1 MRELLLRWYVRQSSE
16 GEQGLKQTE
25 WQVGEQVELNV
36 AGDPSILS
44 PGLDVVPLVS
54 TNGGTSFVLCV
65 KTILPNQPV
74 NVSEIKEEDVSD
86 EEVTGV
92 QELPSELPAAELV
105 EQNVEGTPDDAVLE
119 DASSLVTSPYK
130 WVVEAANYLYPTSA
144 QAFNE
149 ALDMIESVS
158 NRPSFL

>member
-1 MRELLLRWYVRQSSE
+1 MCGLLLRWYVRQSSE

-25 WQVGEQVELNV
+25 WLLGEQVKPNL
-36 AGDPSILS
+36 ARDPSFLS
-44 PGLDVVPLVS
+44 PGLDIVPLVS
-54 TNGGTSFVLCV
+54 TNGCTTFILCI
-65 KTILPNQPV
+65 KTILPNQTV

-105 EQNVEGTPDDAVLE
+105 EQNAEGTPDDAVLE

-130 WVVEAANYLYPTSA
+130 WVVEAANY
-144 QAFNE
+144 NE

-158 NRPSFL
+158 SRPFFLWLT